1 MRKVTRSLLHGD
13 YYGPAPRKLAGS
25 KPEDDPALSQVVM
38 IG

>member
-13 YYGPAPRKLAGS
+13 YYEPEPRKLAS
-25 KPEDDPALSQVVM
+25 HKPEDDPAFSQVVM